1 MFLPDINFW
10 LALTFEVHAHHVR
23 AKEFFDSH
31 SAEPFFF
38 CRFTQQGLLRIASNA
53 TVFGDETVSLK
64 EGWQLYDRILSDQ
77 RVQFTDEPTDLEQ
90 YWRSYTNVDSLS
102 PKLSSDAYL
111 AAFARA
117 AECQLITFDQAFRQF
132 MDVNCLIL

>member
-31 SAEPFFF
+31 PAESFFF

-53 TVFGDETVSLK
+53 TVFGVEAVSLRK
-64 EGWQLYDRILSDQ
+64 GWQLYDRVLTDQ
-77 RVQFTDEPTDLEQ
+77 RVQFADEPNGLEQ

-102 PKLSSDAYL
+102 PKLSSDATSL
-111 AAFARA
+111 R
-117 AECQLITFDQAFRQF
+117 
-132 MDVNCLIL
+132 